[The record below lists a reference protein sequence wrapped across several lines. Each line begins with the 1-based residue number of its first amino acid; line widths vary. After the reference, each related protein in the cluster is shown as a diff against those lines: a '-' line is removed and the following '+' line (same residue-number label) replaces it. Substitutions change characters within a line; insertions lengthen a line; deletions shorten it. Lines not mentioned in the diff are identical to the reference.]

1 MCLQTAVTGKEVA
14 ACLSVNC
21 RVKGLSLLLG
31 LKTHQN
37 PPIPELEIPSICGL
51 VLKSHQSPAWKSL
64 PSRNPIQTCLL
75 PSSLLLL
82 QGAEAATLLCEVCC
96 VV

>member
-37 PPIPELEIPSICGL
+37 PPIPELEIPPIPSLEISTLKKPHTNLPPAQFSVASPRSRGSHPL
-51 VLKSHQSPAWKSL
+51 V
-64 PSRNPIQTCLL
+64 
-75 PSSLLLL
+75 
-82 QGAEAATLLCEVCC
+82 
-96 VV
+96 